1 MNTEVENALKL
12 SALVPAWEKLR
23 DALPYFGPIRNERD
37 YVRMNKLMNTL
48 LEKVGDDENHE
59 LADLLD
65 VVSTLVGEYE
75 ARHHPSLPS
84 AEPREVLKF
93 LMEEHDL
100 KQVDL
105 TDDLGTQSVVAEIL
119 SGKREINIR
128 QAKALAKRFRVS
140 PAVFI

>member
-1 MNTEVENALKL
+1 MKSGAENTLAL
-12 SALVPAWEKLR
+12 SELVPAWEKLR
-23 DALPYFGPIRNERD
+23 EAMPYFGPIRNERD
-37 YVRMNKLMNTL
+37 YSRMNKLMNSI
-48 LEKVGDDENHE
+48 LEQVGDDESHE

-75 ARHHPSLPS
+75 ARHHPHLPT

-105 TDDLGTQSVVAEIL
+105 TDDLGTQSVVSEIL
-119 SGKREINIR
+119 AGKRDINIR
-128 QAKALAKRFRVS
+128 QARALAKRFRVS
-140 PAVFI
+140 PVVFI